1 MPQLDLTT
9 YSSQIFWF
17 TLCFIVLYICVSQ
30 IILPRIA
37 EIIKNRKTIVD
48 ADLAVAKDLDEKTAE
63 IEVVS
68 SKLRKEATEKY
79 QSKLDEA
86 VKSANTQR
94 EKMIETLKNN
104 IDENIAK
111 SHAHLKE
118 LIAQSE
124 AKSADA
130 IKNITQQIEQ
140 KLTNA

>member
-17 TLCFIVLYICVSQ
+17 AICFITLYLAVSFL
-30 IILPRIA
+30 ILPRIA

-48 ADLAVAKDLDEKTAE
+48 ADLSVAQDLDKKTAE
-63 IEVVS
+63 IESAS
-68 SKLRKEATEKY
+68 SSLRKEATEKY

-86 VKSANTQR
+86 VKSANKQR
-94 EKMIETLKNN
+94 EKMIEDLKNN
-104 IDENIAK
+104 IDQNIAK

-124 AKSADA
+124 AKSVDA

-140 KLTNA
+140 KLTNV